1 MLFSYPNATAWT
13 SELAGAAKPRNG
25 TDTENEPEHDKNME
39 EKAMTDERMEQIET
53 TEAAENS
60 AGATEPTSAVPSTQ
74 TSADS
79 ATQPAETPQP
89 LSFDEMLTG
98 NRDYR
103 AEFDRRIAKALN
115 TARTN
120 WEEQQR
126 ADRDEAARLA
136 GMNEAQ
142 RREYQ
147 LERERAA
154 LEADKAAF
162 ARQQLQVTVGTELQ
176 KRGLSAEFA
185 PWLTGD
191 DAESSQA
198 NINRFEAMWNASI
211 TAAVNTRMRADT
223 PPRDPKKPAV
233 DYSKMSDE
241 EYYAAVMKR
250 KE

>member
-1 MLFSYPNATAWT
+1 MA
-13 SELAGAAKPRNG
+13 
-25 TDTENEPEHDKNME
+25 
-39 EKAMTDERMEQIET
+39 DERMEQIET
-53 TEAAENS
+53 TEADQNS
-60 AGATEPTSAVPSTQ
+60 AGATEPTPTAPETPVTPTQ
-74 TSADS
+74 ADS
-79 ATQPAETPQP
+79 VTHPAEVPQP
-89 LSFDEMLTG
+89 VSFDEMLTG

-115 TARTN
+115 TARMN

-136 GMNEAQ
+136 GMNETQ

-147 LERERAA
+147 LERDRAA
-154 LEADKAAF
+154 LDAERAAF

-185 PWLTGD
+185 PWLTGE
-191 DAESSQA
+191 DADSSQA

-211 TAAVNTRMRADT
+211 TAAVNARMRADT
-223 PPRDPKKPAV
+223 PPRDPKPAV

-241 EYYAAVMKR
+241 EYYASVLKR

>member
-1 MLFSYPNATAWT
+1 MF
-13 SELAGAAKPRNG
+13 NG
-25 TDTENEPEHDKNME
+25 
-39 EKAMTDERMEQIET
+39 RQEQIET
-53 TEAAENS
+53 TGGVMNP
-60 AGATEPTSAVPSTQ
+60 AGATEPATNEPTTNEPVNQQSVEQKPATQ
-74 TSADS
+74 TDQ
-79 ATQPAETPQP
+79 QPAEPEALNTRARKSRDFEK
-89 LSFDEMLTG
+89 LLND

-103 AEFDRRIAKALN
+103 TEFDRRLNQAVETAKL
-115 TARTN
+115 N
-120 WEEQQR
+120 WEQKQR